1 MRKIVLS
8 VLSLISVTVF
18 SQEKKISLELNY
30 PYPADNNFIGN
41 NYKGIIDVGAKYR
54 VYALESI
61 NIGLAVNGSILNY
74 NTDKGQTQVGVTDF
88 TITNYVIQPKAF
100 VELNI
105 DKTSNFHPFVG
116 LGYTFMIFK
125 ADGFNQGFD
134 ISGNTQNQSGFN
146 LNFGLAFDITERFFI
161 QGQYDFTK
169 INVENPMPKITYNTN
184 VNLIKVGVGIRI

>member
-1 MRKIVLS
+1 MKKIVLS
-8 VLSLISVTVF
+8 VLLLFSAVVF

-54 VYALESI
+54 FYALEPI
-61 NIGLAVNGSILNY
+61 NIGIAVNGSILNY
-74 NTDKGQTQVGVTDF
+74 KPEKGQTQLGVTDF
-88 TITNYVIQPKAF
+88 KITNYVIQPKVF
-100 VELNI
+100 VELNL
-105 DKTSNFHPFVG
+105 DKTPNFHPFVG
-116 LGYTFMIFK
+116 LGYTFMIFQ

-146 LNFGLAFDITERFFI
+146 LNVGLTFDITETFFI

-169 INVENPMPKITYNTN
+169 INVDNSIPNITYNTN